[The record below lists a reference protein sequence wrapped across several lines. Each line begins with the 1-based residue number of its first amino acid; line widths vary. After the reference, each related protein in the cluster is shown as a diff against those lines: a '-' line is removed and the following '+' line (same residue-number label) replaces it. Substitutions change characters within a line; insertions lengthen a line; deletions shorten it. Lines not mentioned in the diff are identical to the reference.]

1 MGNINQNDIYRFF
14 KDMPRDMQI
23 EVINKMQ
30 RQAKKPPDSKVVEFE
45 QVGKEVV
52 QHLGAVR

>member
-30 RQAKKPPDSKVVEFE
+30 RQIKKPPDYSFENAPEIKSNSKELTLE
-45 QVGKEVV
+45 R
-52 QHLGAVR
+52 A